1 MENKFTDI
9 KWYGRST
16 SGISKWTVY
25 ADSITDLM
33 NQLFDKELISYDDY
47 DNARL
52 KKIGKERDDFEDYDT
67 LDKAI
72 ADVTLTNEEKVQFI
86 LEQNGNA
93 YYQDFYVRGEDGD
106 WMENYIEVQVDWN
119 NGTYIEL

>member
-1 MENKFTDI
+1 MENKFTYI

-33 NQLFDKELISYDDY
+33 NQLFDKNLIHYDDY
-47 DNARL
+47 DDEIL
-52 KKIGKERDDFEDYDT
+52 KKAGKSRDDFEDYDEIQKVVDNVILT
-67 LDKAI
+67 DEEN
-72 ADVTLTNEEKVQFI
+72 VTFI
-86 LEQNGNA
+86 LEQKGNA
-93 YYQDFYVRGEDGD
+93 YYQHFYVQSESGEWLEDD
-106 WMENYIEVQVDWN
+106 IEVQVDWN